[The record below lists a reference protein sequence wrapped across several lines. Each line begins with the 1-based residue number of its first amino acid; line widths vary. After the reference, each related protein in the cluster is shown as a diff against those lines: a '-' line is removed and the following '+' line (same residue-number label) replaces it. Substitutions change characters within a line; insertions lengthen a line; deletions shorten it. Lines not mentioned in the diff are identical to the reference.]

1 MVQADQRRCLRQ
13 PISLD
18 RRVAES
24 APEFFG
30 LTVERGASRNKRPEL
45 PPKFPAN
52 RAKNPP
58 PVQEMPAF
66 RRAEPP
72 LKLFG
77 LPMLLRIEVFEI
89 AFDLLPERL
98 QNPRHGHQHRHS
110 LAPDRVHDFRWIQLL
125 LKNYNPAQQRRQ
137 KYPKKL
143 PEDVAQWQ
151 QVKKPHRMNPSL
163 ILQVPLHLP
172 LQRSDVSQHI
182 AVRDHDSPGIGSRP
196 RSKHDLQDVITSD
209 RNIRPWGHGMSR
221 DRLC

>member
-30 LTVERGASRNKRPEL
+30 LTVERGAARDQRQEF

-58 PVQEMPAF
+58 PVQEMLAF

-137 KYPKKL
+137 KSALRISCAAASK
-143 PEDVAQWQ
+143 AAI
-151 QVKKPHRMNPSL
+151 S
-163 ILQVPLHLP
+163 
-172 LQRSDVSQHI
+172 
-182 AVRDHDSPGIGSRP
+182 SRP
-196 RSKHDLQDVITSD
+196 RA
-209 RNIRPWGHGMSR
+209 
-221 DRLC
+221 RLCSQNQPPLRCLWEQQ